1 MKKVITKK
9 DETIKYNFDYIK
21 KNLDLNKFISLLDTK
36 CLTPWYLDPNVNLED
51 GDERKD
57 IFNYA
62 IECCVNESNNDPNIK
77 DNETL
82 PQCTKIDALNT
93 FFNLYDFEQEGI
105 IYEAKHD
112 DILENRRFDEKVE
125 EYKNDGTLLEKISSN
140 FKLSYQSVKIAQSIE
155 EFKNREFTTHSIVY
169 SKINNK
175 YYYVYNKSLQSYNL
189 IVAIHKKLILEHEF
203 ITLLYK
209 FGEDSIINEDG
220 LTLADLG
227 KNQDLLGI

>member
-36 CLTPWYLDPNVNLED
+36 CLTPWYLDPNVYLED

-62 IECCVNESNNDPNIK
+62 IECCVNEFNNDPNIK
-77 DNETL
+77 NNETL
-82 PQCTKIDALNT
+82 PQCTEVEALNT
-93 FFNLYDFEQEGI
+93 FFDLYEFEQDSVLYTPKDG
-105 IYEAKHD
+105 
-112 DILENRRFDEKVE
+112 DISETLKLGEETE

-155 EFKNREFTTHSIVY
+155 EFKDKNFTTHSIVY

-189 IVAIHKKLILEHEF
+189 IVSIHKKQILEHEF

-209 FGEDSIINEDG
+209 FGEDSIIDEKG
-220 LTLADLG
+220 HTIADLG
-227 KNQDLLGI
+227 KNQDWLGI